1 MHNSYE
7 RRRTLGLHVADF
19 SKGYLRMVP
28 AYSLVT
34 PWYMLGDH
42 GPFSPVLF
50 R

>member
-1 MHNSYE
+1 MRTIEE

-28 AYSLVT
+28 TYSLVE